1 MQRAI
6 LAVVLLSGTALAG
19 SKSPLPITTC
29 GQHVAKWQVG
39 VLQNDIQCPGSFVCR
54 PGCSDVFPCDTQYQ
68 PTIYCTPDCSGPNNS
83 CRSTECPN
91 PTTDFCVL
99 PPGGAFVVG
108 VDVES
113 GGEVELNGHTLAGA
127 YYGIVSYGL
136 VRHLSHLTVRGPGSV
151 TGSQVAVSAG
161 KVQVSDATFTGNVN
175 SIGSESMKVA
185 DVTITGGSGLGLFA
199 PLGGKATNTTVT
211 GATWG
216 VYSTRSFSLVD
227 SSIAGNGTDV
237 LTARRPRLARSM
249 CDTSARLVPDSA
261 QPGQFN
267 PEGNWAVCAND

>member
-113 GGEVELNGHTLAGA
+113 
-127 YYGIVSYGL
+127 
-136 VRHLSHLTVRGPGSV
+136 
-151 TGSQVAVSAG
+151 AG

-237 LTARRPRLARSM
+237 LTARRPRLARST